1 MVGSMSKNEAGENAH
16 IDGTHENNAGIQ
28 NGTSAEDFLPNEPG
42 DGWEENDAPEMEA
55 PSMGVPSSKTD
66 RPSWTIIS
74 NQNNYVQYYIRGKN
88 SVEMDLYG
96 SVLTSNE
103 ALNDSVSPE
112 DQAMLELFGQWI
124 FSVTSLDYA
133 THFSLFHEKI
143 VEDRFLSEI
152 AAHGY
157 TYDQAI
163 SQIRLR
169 TYELFPVQRL
179 TLNIVMTENCLLSGA
194 ELESHRKRLANDVP
208 DAARITAVRSVAF
221 TGTVALNVL
230 SVLDLTEAGLICYE
244 YDGIWY
250 LDHSLMD
257 DDMSVDLLLS
267 DRSSNM
273 GYFKTQTET
282 FTVVGIQNRYL
293 VTEEGTLFFCDIAEV
308 YARNDKGNWERV
320 SYIDIPTGESV
331 TVTYYNFE
339 AEGITFLGGDE
350 GMQYSLCS
358 AKTIRIG
365 N

>member
-1 MVGSMSKNEAGENAH
+1 MVGSMTKDKAEAGET
-16 IDGTHENNAGIQ
+16 IFDLPGTHVGIQ

-42 DGWEENDAPEMEA
+42 DGWGENDVPEMEA

-293 VTEEGTLFFCDIAEV
+293 VTEEGTLFFCDIADST
-308 YARNDKGNWERV
+308 NFIL
-320 SYIDIPTGESV
+320 ID
-331 TVTYYNFE
+331 YFNC
-339 AEGITFLGGDE
+339 FL
-350 GMQYSLCS
+350 SICIVLLC
-358 AKTIRIG
+358 
-365 N
+365 